1 MKVYYN
7 ADGAILGR
15 IGSVICKE
23 LLKGKEVFVINCE
36 KALISGDKQE
46 IIGNVSWWKNL
57 GARSQKG
64 PKASRSPDRLMKRMI
79 RGMLPWD
86 RTRGREAY
94 KRLRCYLGNG
104 DLTEEEVK
112 LAKSIEVKMPIKYI
126 QLKELG
132 ELI

>member
-1 MKVYYN
+1 
-7 ADGAILGR
+7 
-15 IGSVICKE
+15 
-23 LLKGKEVFVINCE
+23 
-36 KALISGDKQE
+36 
-46 IIGNVSWWKNL
+46 
-57 GARSQKG
+57 
-64 PKASRSPDRLMKRMI
+64 MKRMI